1 MRKLTILTV
10 LALSAAGCGL
20 EDPTRTVSCTITLA
34 DGTVTTCSETSGAVA
49 DAAGDDGCAASAP
62 MTATEGEACTT
73 DGLVGT
79 CTISTGT
86 LFYYDANAKDA
97 AKDGCT
103 GPFNGTWHD
112 A

>member
-62 MTATEGEACTT
+62 MIATEGESCTT
-73 DGLVGT
+73 EGLVGT

-86 LFYYDANAKDA
+86 LFYYDATAKDA
-97 AKDGCT
+97 AKDSCT
-103 GPFNGTWHD
+103 GPFKGTWRD